1 MEQDFTKGLS
11 VCIGNYGYYNEGYLH
26 DTWITLP
33 KTEAEI
39 RDFLHLNHLQDPL
52 HEEIY
57 ISDYDG
63 IPFGATQLFTE
74 FCQLEDLNLLAKQ
87 LVTVSP
93 SDLEKVGAW
102 IQASIALLCESDRLQ
117 DVPFIAFRDVGNGGE
132 DGTVSRKI
140 EHLLVRKPA
149 MPDRSLA
156 VDIRELQGA
165 FLFRATRKDG
175 VVATVFRS
183 AESYEVNFSIK
194 NCAVQSVADCA
205 VLFIPFFKPGIFQI
219 EIPGERHLIQA
230 QQLIR
235 FDSASIHHRTSP
247 ERQEVPFTLF
257 AWLKLSPITVKSP
270 ISLFFFVRFYHL
282 SSKKGH
288 P

>member
-1 MEQDFTKGLS
+1 MEPYRESPLHGLTCGGLS
-11 VCIGNYGYYNEGYLH
+11 LFRKIGLCAFSVEPLMTGLAFDGFG
-26 DTWITLP
+26 IQTL
-33 KTEAEI
+33 
-39 RDFLHLNHLQDPL
+39 LHLESN
-52 HEEIY
+52 
-57 ISDYDG
+57 G
-63 IPFGATQLFTE
+63 IE
-74 FCQLEDLNLLAKQ
+74 
-87 LVTVSP
+87 
-93 SDLEKVGAW
+93 
-102 IQASIALLCESDRLQ
+102 

-205 VLFIPFFKPGIFQI
+205 T
-219 EIPGERHLIQA
+219 GERIIGAVRH
-230 QQLIR
+230 R
-235 FDSASIHHRTSP
+235 MNSASP
-247 ERQEVPFTLF
+247 CE
-257 AWLKLSPITVKSP
+257 
-270 ISLFFFVRFYHL
+270 SLAYRFGL
-282 SSKKGH
+282 QV
-288 P
+288 

>member
-1 MEQDFTKGLS
+1 MGQDFTKGLN
-11 VCIGNYGYYNEGYLH
+11 VCIGNYGYYNEGSLH
-26 DTWITLP
+26 DAWITLP

-39 RDFLHLNHLQDPL
+39 RDFLHLNQLQDSQ

-63 IPFGATQLFTE
+63 IPFGTRLLFNE
-74 FCQLEDLNLLAKQ
+74 FCHLEDLNLLAKQ
-87 LVTVSP
+87 LGTANP
-93 SDLEKVGAW
+93 ADLEKVGAW